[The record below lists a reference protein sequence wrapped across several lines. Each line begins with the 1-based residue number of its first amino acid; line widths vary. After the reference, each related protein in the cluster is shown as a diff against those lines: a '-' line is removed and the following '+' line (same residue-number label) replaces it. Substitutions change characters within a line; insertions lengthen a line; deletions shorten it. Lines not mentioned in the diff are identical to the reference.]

1 MDSRPMQEACYTCR
15 RRHIQCDRSQ
25 TPCRKCEKAGLKCLD
40 KRPVRWVQGVAIR
53 GGMRGR
59 SHQSN
64 MVSSTP
70 VGAIDMRS
78 SPLNGLQEPS
88 NARPSMQVVPTCPP
102 TSIPVS
108 MEDEPLARL
117 DPIARYYLDY
127 YNNRICQLFI
137 VYDSENNPFRSLI
150 SLALSDMVLL
160 DAVLALAVRHR
171 ANSEQ
176 PFFANGGHYSTASS
190 DTDCE
195 ALRFKYRAIQGLSRS
210 VSTQHSYQDT
220 TVASVFL
227 LVFLDLLESG
237 CDRWNYH
244 LEGAKTLMTLTPSHD
259 PGRTIERIRKFIV
272 KQIHLIESLGAA
284 FVRPELLSKSPSIDE
299 SSNLLEDVIEESFLG
314 CPEFILTAVQFFS
327 LQRDMI
333 ANENSPDRPR
343 TEDVVSV
350 LDAVKNFDC
359 RAWASAL
366 PQESVIHDID
376 GLTRLARAYQLG
388 GILYGRRVLDA
399 VEKLRTVQDSVLFE
413 LVDIIT
419 SLQHGNLLKC
429 TLWPITVAGLECRAQ
444 LQRDLLIRALG
455 KFWQDTKCCNV
466 TNAANI
472 LQNYWRKTDHDPNV
486 ANEWVF
492 DIGRSNHDW
501 LLI

>member
-1 MDSRPMQEACYTCR
+1 MQKACYTCR
-15 RRHIQCDRSQ
+15 RRHIQCDQSQ

-40 KRPVRWVQGVAIR
+40 KRPIRWVQGVAIR

-59 SHQSN
+59 SHQNN
-64 MVSSTP
+64 MISSTP

-78 SPLNGLQEPS
+78 DPSIEPQEPS
-88 NARPSMQVVPTCPP
+88 HARPSMQVVPTSCLL

-108 MEDEPLARL
+108 MKDAPLAIL
-117 DPIARYYLDY
+117 DPTARYYLDY

-150 SLALSDMVLL
+150 ALALRDTVLL

-171 ANSEQ
+171 ANFEQ
-176 PFFANGGHYSTASS
+176 PFSANGADVSTVSS
-190 DTDCE
+190 DTARE

-210 VSTQHSYQDT
+210 VSAQHSYQDT
-220 TVASVFL
+220 TVATIFL

-244 LEGAKTLMTLTPSHD
+244 LEAAKTLMMLTPSHD

-272 KQIHLIESLGAA
+272 KQIHLIESLGAT

-299 SSNLLEDVIEESFLG
+299 SSNLLDDVIEESFLG

-333 ANENSPDRPR
+333 ADENSPDRPR
-343 TEDVVSV
+343 AEDVVSV
-350 LDAVKNFDC
+350 LDAVRDFDC

-366 PQESVIHDID
+366 PQDSVTHDID

-388 GILYGRRVLDA
+388 GILYGRRILDA
-399 VEKLRTVQDSVLFE
+399 VEELRTFQDSVVSE

-429 TLWPITVAGLECRAQ
+429 TLWPITVAGLECQAQ
-444 LQRDLLIRALG
+444 LQRDLLIQALEQ
-455 KFWQDTKCCNV
+455 FWQDTKCCNV

-472 LQNYWRKTDHDPNV
+472 LQNYWRKIDHDPNV
-486 ANEWVF
+486 ANDWVF
-492 DIGRSNHDW
+492 AIGRSSHDW